1 MNLSD
6 YSYVLVFL
14 IVGVLFGI
22 AFTNLPWLLTPRS
35 RGKKAASTY
44 ESGEDTIG
52 SAWVQFDVIY
62 YLFALIFIAFDV
74 EVVFLFPV
82 LISYGI
88 DSNLADLLKISGFLA
103 ILALALAYA
112 WRKGIFRWK

>member
-14 IVGVLFGI
+14 LVGVLFGM
-22 AFTNLPWLLTPRS
+22 AFTTFPYLLTPRS
-35 RGKKAASTY
+35 RGKKTFSTY

-82 LISYGI
+82 MISYG
-88 DSNLADLLKISGFLA
+88 SHPALSDLLKIFVFLG

>member
-1 MNLSD
+1 MLGD
-6 YSYVLVFL
+6 YSYVLAFL
-14 IVGVLFGI
+14 LVGIGFGI
-22 AFTNLPWLLTPRS
+22 VFTNLPLILTPRS
-35 RGKKAASTY
+35 RGKKTTSTY

-82 LISYGI
+82 LKTYGI
-88 DSNLADLLKISGFLA
+88 APVLKDLVKIVLFIVILFLG
-103 ILALALAYA
+103 LAYA
-112 WRKGIFRWK
+112 WRKGIFKWK

>member
-1 MNLSD
+1 VLGD
-6 YSYVLVFL
+6 YLYVLAFL
-14 IVGVLFGI
+14 AVGIGFGVV
-22 AFTNLPWLLTPRS
+22 FTNLPLILTPRS
-35 RGKKAASTY
+35 RGKKTTSTY

-82 LISYGI
+82 LKNYSV
-88 DSNLADLLKISGFLA
+88 LPELKDLIKIVLFIVILFLG
-103 ILALALAYA
+103 LAYA
-112 WRKGIFRWK
+112 WRKGIFKWK

>member
-1 MNLSD
+1 MVLKD

-14 IVGVLFGI
+14 VMGVVFGI
-22 AFTNLPWLLTPRS
+22 IFTNLPYLITRRS
-35 RGKKAASTY
+35 RGKKTSATY

-74 EVVFLFPV
+74 EVIYLFPV
-82 LISYGI
+82 VISYGI
-88 DSNLADLLKISGFLA
+88 SPTLVSLFKITVFLS
-103 ILALALAYA
+103 ILMLALAYA
-112 WRKGIFRWK
+112 WRKGLFSWK